1 MTPSPSFELDRTNR
15 VALMAILSTPN
26 VGNRR
31 AIELVEAFGGPEK
44 VLSASVREIAHALNI
59 QESAAREVAKAITSL
74 REAERTM
81 AKAEGMGAEFITC
94 WDDEYPPRL
103 KSLPDAPAA
112 LYRLGVHSPLYN
124 FSVAIVGTRDAS
136 EYAQRVTRMIA
147 QELAAAGVTIVS
159 GMAIGIDT
167 CAHEGALAAGG
178 RTMAVLG
185 CGVDVIYPPN
195 NRKLYEKIIA
205 QGAIISEYPPGSKAD
220 QFHFPQ
226 RNRIISGLSL
236 GVIVTEAGIKSG
248 ALITARHA
256 LEQGRELFATPG
268 PVGQPRSAGVNRL
281 LKDNLAKMI
290 DCAQDVVESLR
301 SQLSPVLNVRAALSL
316 PEMSAEERKVYNLL
330 ETGSRLFDELIR
342 ESGLSALE
350 FSRVMTAMQLKGL
363 VRRLPGAR
371 MARA

>member
-1 MTPSPSFELDRTNR
+1 
-15 VALMAILSTPN
+15 
-26 VGNRR
+26 
-31 AIELVEAFGGPEK
+31 
-44 VLSASVREIAHALNI
+44 
-59 QESAAREVAKAITSL
+59 
-74 REAERTM
+74 
-81 AKAEGMGAEFITC
+81 
-94 WDDEYPPRL
+94 
-103 KSLPDAPAA
+103 
-112 LYRLGVHSPLYN
+112 
-124 FSVAIVGTRDAS
+124 
-136 EYAQRVTRMIA
+136 
-147 QELAAAGVTIVS
+147 
-159 GMAIGIDT
+159 
-167 CAHEGALAAGG
+167 
-178 RTMAVLG
+178 MAVLG